1 MIKVIFLAILLIIG
15 TFILNKRDVN
25 REKLSTYESG
35 FQAFDDSRNKFY
47 VKYFLVGII
56 FLIFDLE
63 TMLVYPFSYI
73 LDEISILGY
82 LVFLLFFIILIVG
95 LLFELYKGLL

>member
-1 MIKVIFLAILLIIG
+1 MIKVIILSILLIIG
-15 TFILNKRDVN
+15 TYILNKRDIN
-25 REKLSTYESG
+25 REKLSIYESG

-73 LDEISILGY
+73 LDEISWLGY
-82 LVFLLFFIILIVG
+82 LIFLIFFIILIIG
-95 LLFELYKGLL
+95 LIFELYNGLL